1 MRIDDLRDTLQR
13 EADVLGGTEPLGV
26 HARADAVA
34 ERVRAGAAWRRV
46 ARGAALV
53 VAGGLVVAGVVLAP
67 MLVPAPSPQPVLPEE
82 PMVQAPP
89 RLAGFAMPLKV
100 RVRADVYSYWRGEQ
114 VDQDRE
120 ILRVA
125 VAPTRDRQVIGW
137 ATSRGT
143 PGQVVVSVDGTV
155 VHRGKAGSFE
165 YGVPLTLEQTH
176 LVVVRVTRPQP
187 GRRIGLAIYGP
198 ETF

>member
-34 ERVRAGAAWRRV
+34 ERARAGAARRRV

-53 VAGGLVVAGVVLAP
+53 VAGGLVVTGV
-67 MLVPAPSPQPVLPEE
+67 
-82 PMVQAPP
+82 
-89 RLAGFAMPLKV
+89 
-100 RVRADVYSYWRGEQ
+100 ADVYSYWRGEQ

-165 YGVPLTLEQTH
+165 YGVPLTREQTH

>member
-13 EADVLGGTEPLGV
+13 EADVLGGTEPLGPQ
-26 HARADAVA
+26 ARAAAVTD
-34 ERVRAGAAWRRV
+34 RVRAGAARRRLG
-46 ARGAALV
+46 RGAVLV
-53 VAGGLVVAGVVLAP
+53 AAAGLAVAGVVLAP
-67 MLVPAPSPQPVLPEE
+67 TLIPPPGPEPVLPQE

-89 RLAGFAMPLKV
+89 RLAGFLMPVKL
-100 RVRADVYSYWRGEQ
+100 RVRATTYSYWRGEQ
-114 VDQDRE
+114 VEQNRE

-125 VAPTRDRQVIGW
+125 VAPTRDKQVIGW
-137 ATSRGT
+137 ASSRGT

-155 VHRGKAGSFE
+155 VHQGRAGSFE
-165 YGVPLTLEQTH
+165 YGVPLAPEQTH

-187 GRRIGLAIYGP
+187 GKRMGLAIYGP

>member
-34 ERVRAGAAWRRV
+34 ERARGGAARRRV

-53 VAGGLVVAGVVLAP
+53 VAGGLVVTGVVLAP
-67 MLVPAPSPQPVLPEE
+67 TLVPVPGPQPVLPEE

-89 RLAGFAMPLKV
+89 RLAGFSMPLKV